1 MPQPA
6 VAAVPVEPSLLVPR
20 SFLHFR
26 EAPSL
31 GPVLERIVLRQLAAR
46 RRFPHTLLVGPG
58 GSSKR
63 SLARLIAA
71 EMAVPV
77 HQVDVTLL
85 AAPDELHKV
94 LRKAEAGHI
103 VLVAGLD
110 AAAPMALRDL
120 GRASKRRIAVGNR
133 PLQGGPTDPWAFL
146 AGGDADRASRSY
158 EDFTLIATLRDASE
172 VPAQLIGWFEHT
184 YHLRRSVETEAVR
197 VDRVMRRLGLTLG
210 RAACRTVADH
220 AIRYGI
226 ETLQC
231 LEAIADWMRAERQ
244 TELDWEQL
252 DRLLP
257 TILEYHVD
265 PARAEEVRRA
275 AVRRPGPANAAA
287 ATAAPED
294 PETPAPDGSD
304 RSSPNQDSKD
314 LSA

>member
-1 MPQPA
+1 
-6 VAAVPVEPSLLVPR
+6 
-20 SFLHFR
+20 
-26 EAPSL
+26 
-31 GPVLERIVLRQLAAR
+31 
-46 RRFPHTLLVGPG
+46 
-58 GSSKR
+58 
-63 SLARLIAA
+63 
-71 EMAVPV
+71 
-77 HQVDVTLL
+77 
-85 AAPDELHKV
+85 
-94 LRKAEAGHI
+94 
-103 VLVAGLD
+103 
-110 AAAPMALRDL
+110 
-120 GRASKRRIAVGNR
+120 
-133 PLQGGPTDPWAFL
+133 
-146 AGGDADRASRSY
+146 
-158 EDFTLIATLRDASE
+158 
-172 VPAQLIGWFEHT
+172 
-184 YHLRRSVETEAVR
+184 
-197 VDRVMRRLGLTLG
+197 MRRLGLTLG

-275 AVRRPGPANAAA
+275 AVRRPGSANAAA

-304 RSSPNQDSKD
+304 HSSTNQDSKD

>member
-6 VAAVPVEPSLLVPR
+6 VAAVQVEPSLLVPR

-58 GSSKR
+58 GTSKR

-77 HQVDVTLL
+77 HQVDVALL

-220 AIRYGI
+220 AIRFGI

-275 AVRRPGPANAAA
+275 AVRRPGSANAAA